1 MANAMQ
7 IWNNKGKTISSYH
20 KSNLNLCLIQMMDY
34 YKRYWN
40 IKEKLRFLSIIM
52 SGKMNFKVEGPEA
65 LTSIF
70 TTMVG
75 RQEKF

>member
-1 MANAMQ
+1 MQ

-20 KSNLNLCLIQMMDY
+20 KSNLNLCLIQIMDY

-40 IKEKLRFLSIIM
+40 IKEKLWFLSIIM